1 MRELRLVAVSEDGA
15 RIVLVS
21 DNGEQ
26 FGLPLDERLRAAI
39 RRDRARLGQLEI
51 QLESQL
57 RPREIQARIR
67 AGETAEQVAQAAGV
81 PVERVRWFEGPVLQ
95 EREHMA
101 ASARGTAVR
110 RQGDGPVPLLG
121 ELVEGRLAERGVD
134 ADSLQWDSCR
144 RDDGRWEIRV
154 SFTAKGHARDARWVF
169 DPTRRVVSADDDEA
183 RWLSGEQAAP
193 KPARER
199 GARTSRRP
207 RPDGPFVPRLAGGRD
222 ASVEPERPAEQPT
235 GKRSPTEP
243 EAPGEPAEEPGEEPT
258 GTAAARAE
266 QPQPAAPADAEAEQ
280 PAGAEQPAAAAR
292 PKSGRRASVPSWD
305 DIVFGTGRGN

>member
-15 RIVLVS
+15 RILLVS
-21 DNGEQ
+21 DDGEQ
-26 FGLPLDERLRAAI
+26 FGLPLDERLGAAI

-154 SFTAKGHARDARWVF
+154 SFTAKGHARVARWVF

-183 RWLSGEQAAP
+183 RWLSGEEAAP
-193 KPARER
+193 RPARER
-199 GARTSRRP
+199 GARTRRP

-222 ASVEPERPAEQPT
+222 TGDEPAEPASPVRDAPAAAELAPAEQPT
-235 GKRSPTEP
+235 GTAGP
-243 EAPGEPAEEPGEEPT
+243 EAVA
-258 GTAAARAE
+258 
-266 QPQPAAPADAEAEQ
+266 PQPAGPADAET
-280 PAGAEQPAAAAR
+280 EQPAAAAPR

-305 DIVFGTGRGN
+305 DIVFGTGRRD

>member
-15 RIVLVS
+15 RILLVS
-21 DNGEQ
+21 DDGEQ
-26 FGLPLDERLRAAI
+26 FGLPLDERLGAAV

-121 ELVEGRLAERGVD
+121 ELVEGRLSERGVD
-134 ADSLQWDSCR
+134 VDSLQWDSCR

-154 SFTAKGHARDARWVF
+154 SFTAKGHARVARWVF

-183 RWLSGEQAAP
+183 RSLSGEEAAP

-199 GARTSRRP
+199 GARTRRP

-222 ASVEPERPAEQPT
+222 TSDQPAEQPA
-235 GKRSPTEP
+235 SPDQD
-243 EAPGEPAEEPGEEPT
+243 APAAAELAPVEKPT
-258 GTAAARAE
+258 GTAGPQAE
-266 QPQPAAPADAEAEQ
+266 TPQPAVAPDTGTDQ
-280 PAGAEQPAAAAR
+280 PAAAAAR
-292 PKSGRRASVPSWD
+292 PKAGRRASVPSWD
-305 DIVFGTGRGN
+305 DIVFGTGRRD